1 MACLSTWSDFC
12 TGSLWY
18 LIIKRGGKKSRNCK
32 WRFSWLWI
40 TYRLDTIF
48 RGWTS
53 IRQLYWGSPV
63 HQNYSGLTHPQFK
76 NHRTKWCSRIRHV
89 DRRTTSCKTFVRRH
103 LWVPCRSNFNRPSG
117 QSVGLVSSRQY
128 PIQSK
133 ELGLPK
139 QPSFVQALFSTKLG
153 SHALTLMLN

>member
-12 TGSLWY
+12 TGSLVFDNQTWR
-18 LIIKRGGKKSRNCK
+18 KRSRTCK
-32 WRFSWLWI
+32 WKFSWLWI

-48 RGWTS
+48 INFQGMD
-53 IRQLYWGSPV
+53 IHLPAKYWGSPV

-117 QSVGLVSSRQY
+117 QSVGLVWF
-128 PIQSK
+128 SK
-133 ELGLPK
+133 VMVLVLDTFGRNKME
-139 QPSFVQALFSTKLG
+139 
-153 SHALTLMLN
+153 